1 MNTKVDRH
9 SVLECGELSYTKT
22 VLMVE
27 PSQKHIDAYVALV
40 RLADRMHAEVSSGLL
55 LCGLT
60 ATQFST
66 LKVLRTN
73 GELTQR
79 EIAKLVL
86 KTEGN
91 LTQVLDRLEAL
102 GYIQRARSETDRR
115 QSRVSLTDLGA
126 QVFDREYPDH
136 LSRIQSAMDAYTVE
150 ECQTLLDLLAKATE
164 EVPPTCSVSAN

>member
-1 MNTKVDRH
+1 
-9 SVLECGELSYTKT
+9 
-22 VLMVE
+22 MVE
-27 PSQKHIDAYVALV
+27 SSQKHVDAYVALV
-40 RLADRMHAEVSSGLL
+40 RLADRMHSEVSSGLL

-66 LKVLRTN
+66 LKVLRMN

-126 QVFDREYPDH
+126 EVFDREYPDH
-136 LSRIQSAMDAYTVE
+136 LSRIQSVMGAYSVE
-150 ECQTLLDLLAKATE
+150 ECEMLLALLARAAE
-164 EVPPTCSVSAN
+164 EAPSTCPISAN